1 MKPVVNLLMK
11 KIYMRILKKN
21 ILFAMYYVFYA
32 ICVSLRS
39 FYLSCLCQAKARDFG
54 SHSQLEFL
62 LAWGLFQL

>member
-1 MKPVVNLLMK
+1 MKPVMNLLMK
-11 KIYMRILKKN
+11 RIYMRILKMN

-32 ICVSLRS
+32 IFVSLRS
-39 FYLSCLCQAKARDFG
+39 FHLSCLCQAKARDFG